1 MDREVHV
8 APARVFSPPPP
19 MDLSSTTLLPS
30 MTLLLMNSLTSFLWF
45 VATVP
50 TSMMLC
56 EDCWSCLSIIFEEL
70 FG

>member
-30 MTLLLMNSLTSFLWF
+30 MTLLLMNSLTNFLCKKILSTCISLYPRSFVRIQAF
-45 VATVP
+45 RR
-50 TSMMLC
+50 
-56 EDCWSCLSIIFEEL
+56 
-70 FG
+70 